1 LVITVARPRHKHVA
15 RRPYRP
21 RLVRFGLAASAVLV
35 LGTPAT
41 AMVWPDARPVEATP
55 MVTAKPVLVRTS
67 PVPMRVAP
75 ITRSVPRVRLQEK
88 PPAVVDHMFA
98 TAPLNVRTDPS
109 ETSKLLDVL
118 DWSDKIAVTGNRR
131 GEWTEVVIGGKTRWV
146 HSAYLA
152 EKNPE
157 QETDTQAST
166 AAAGAPTAQP
176 GTQPDDQP
184 PAKPDSATGS
194 GAAGTDTASAPASS
208 VLSTA
213 PCATGS
219 DVESGLVAN
228 GITVHRAVCA
238 AFPAITTY
246 GGLRPGDSGD
256 HGTGHALDIMIP
268 DSSTGDQISAWV
280 REHATELG
288 VSQVIWSQHIWTVQ
302 RSSEGWRPMEDR
314 GSTTANHYDHVHV
327 TVY

>member
-1 LVITVARPRHKHVA
+1 MITVARPRHKHVA
-15 RRPYRP
+15 RKPYRP
-21 RLVRFGLAASAVLV
+21 RIVRFGLAASAVLA

-41 AMVWPDARPVEATP
+41 AMVWPDDGPVEATP

-75 ITRSVPRVRLQEK
+75 ITRAEPRVRLQEK

-109 ETSKLLDVL
+109 ESSKLLDVL
-118 DWSDKIAVTGNRR
+118 DWSDKIAVTGNRH
-131 GEWTEVVIGGKTRWV
+131 GEWTEVVIGGRSRWV

-152 EKNPE
+152 EKNPKH
-157 QETDTQAST
+157 DAST
-166 AAAGAPTAQP
+166 ETSATAAGAPAAQP
-176 GTQPDDQP
+176 STPPDAR
-184 PAKPDSATGS
+184 PAKPEAAGS
-194 GAAGTDTASAPASS
+194 TAAGTDSASAPASS

-228 GITVHRAVCA
+228 GVTVHRAVCA
-238 AFPAITTY
+238 AFPTITTY
-246 GGLRPGDSGD
+246 GGLRPGDAGD

-268 DSSTGDQISAWV
+268 DSSTGDQIAAWV
-280 REHATELG
+280 RDHATELG
-288 VSQVIWSQHIWTVQ
+288 VSEVIWSQHIWTVQ
-302 RSSEGWRPMEDR
+302 RSSEGWRLMEDR
-314 GSTTANHYDHVHV
+314 GSATANHYDHVHV